1 MGIKKVKPQFRV
13 APTPA
18 SKAIYITIAV
28 LLVFVLC
35 SLFIRS
41 WLSDKDNLPVGDSA
55 WMINISHQVVV
66 QEKGASIYISPP
78 WDTRYS
84 RLFSQSLSHSGL
96 QLKRKRSD
104 NRRDINLVASETG
117 NYRVETEFRVHVSSL
132 VRSEPKK
139 IKLSETNRSQWLSS
153 STGIDVD
160 TVYTTGAVDRLSK
173 ETASA
178 DELID
183 KLFDYVSS
191 NIRIKKHAGS
201 GSEKALVQKAA
212 SEHGM
217 INALIALLRTA
228 HLPARLVTGV
238 NLQAKASLQP
248 FYWVEVYDSETWIPL
263 DPVHGY
269 LRNLPAFYIP
279 VRKGDEPL
287 IITEGAKVKSTTW
300 RVDTVSAPS
309 GLSVSDSSKLTDIFD
324 LNRLSPDNRENLGL
338 LLLLPLGVLATEI
351 MRQLMGIRTYGTFT
365 PSLMALA
372 VVHVDR
378 TTAIIVFLM
387 VTIIGIT
394 IRAYLPNLNL
404 QRTARLAMVFT
415 LVSISMAIIM
425 SGLIYFDPAADSIVV
440 LLPVVVLTMLV
451 DRIYTI
457 ADQRGMRTAL
467 IRLFWTA
474 VAAFVSLLILL
485 QADWSI
491 WLVAYPEIHALTLAV
506 IIIIGLYQ
514 GPKLSEI
521 PVLSWLHEPELRK
534 IRQSDKSAQSEQ
546 SGDSM

>member
-1 MGIKKVKPQFRV
+1 MGIKKVKPESGA

-18 SKAIYITIAV
+18 SKAVYITIVV

-35 SLFIRS
+35 SFLVRS
-41 WLSDKDNLPVGDSA
+41 WLSDKDKLPVGDSA
-55 WMINISHQVVV
+55 WMINVSHQVVV
-66 QEKGASIYISPP
+66 LEKGASVYIAPP
-78 WDTRYS
+78 WDTRYA
-84 RLFSQSLSHSGL
+84 RLFSQSLLHSGL

-104 NRRDINLVASETG
+104 NRRDIKLIAPEAGS
-117 NYRVETEFRVHVSSL
+117 YRVETEFRVHVSSL
-132 VRSEPKK
+132 VRTEPKT

-173 ETASA
+173 DTASA

-183 KLFDYVSS
+183 KLFDYVSN

-201 GSEKALVQKAA
+201 DSEKALAQKTA

-238 NLQAKASLQP
+238 NLQASASLQP

-279 VRKGDEPL
+279 LRKGDEPL
-287 IITEGAKVKSTTW
+287 IITEGAIVKSTTW

-372 VVHVDR
+372 VIHVDR

-394 IRAYLPNLNL
+394 IRAYLPDLNL
-404 QRTARLAMVFT
+404 QRTARLGMVFT

-491 WLVAYPEIHALTLAV
+491 WLVSYPEIHAVTLAL
-506 IIIIGLYQ
+506 IIIIGLYH
-514 GPKLSEI
+514 GPKLSDL
-521 PVLSWLHEPELRK
+521 PVLNWLHEPESGMSR
-534 IRQSDKSAQSEQ
+534 STDKSR
-546 SGDSM
+546 

>member
-1 MGIKKVKPQFRV
+1 MNKVTSKSAAEP
-13 APTPA
+13 ASA
-18 SKAIYITIAV
+18 SKAIYITIVV
-28 LLVFVLC
+28 LLVFVLF

-160 TVYTTGAVDRLSK
+160 TVYTTGAVDRFSK

-201 GSEKALVQKAA
+201 GSEKALAQKAA

-238 NLQAKASLQP
+238 NLQAKAAQQP
-248 FYWVEVYDSETWIPL
+248 FYWIEVYDSETWIPL
-263 DPVHGY
+263 DPVRGY

-300 RVDTVSAPS
+300 RIDTVSAPS
-309 GLSVSDSSKLTDIFD
+309 GLSLSDSSKLTDIFD

-387 VTIIGIT
+387 VTVIGIA

-467 IRLFWTA
+467 IRLFWTV

>member
-1 MGIKKVKPQFRV
+1 MSTNKVTSESTVKPSS
-13 APTPA
+13 A

-35 SLFIRS
+35 SFFMRG
-41 WLSDKDNLPVGDSA
+41 WLSDKDKLPVGDSA

-66 QEKGASIYISPP
+66 QEKGASISLSPP

-96 QLKRKRSD
+96 QQKRKRSD
-104 NRRDINLVASETG
+104 NKRDIKLIASETG

-139 IKLSETNRSQWLSS
+139 TKLSETNRSQWLSS
-153 STGIDVD
+153 TTDIKVD
-160 TVYTTGAVDRLSK
+160 TVYTTGVIDRLSK
-173 ETASA
+173 DIASP

-183 KLFDYVSS
+183 KLFNYVSN
-191 NIRIKKHAGS
+191 NIRIKKHGS
-201 GSEKALVQKAA
+201 SDSEKALSKKSA
-212 SEHGM
+212 SAQGT

-228 HLPARLVTGV
+228 HLPARLVAGV
-238 NLQAKASLQP
+238 NLQAKAAQQP
-248 FYWVEVYDSETWIPL
+248 FYWVEVYDAETWIPL

-269 LRNLPAFYIP
+269 MRNLPAFYIP

-300 RVDTVSAPS
+300 KIETVSAPS
-309 GLSVSDSSKLTDIFD
+309 GLSVSDSRKLTDILD

-378 TTAIIVFLM
+378 TTAITVFLM

-425 SGLIYFDPAADSIVV
+425 SGFIYFDPAADSIVV

-467 IRLFWTA
+467 IRLFWTV
-474 VAAFVSLLILL
+474 VAGFVSLLILL

-514 GPKLSEI
+514 GPKLSEV
-521 PVLSWLHEPELRK
+521 PALGWLHEPELRK
-534 IRQSDKSAQSEQ
+534 TGRSDKAARSRQ